1 MSNQAVLR
9 DIAVQTVV
17 AYGTDEYIV
26 TKSSSMLP

>member
-26 TKSSSMLP
+26 TDSSSMLP